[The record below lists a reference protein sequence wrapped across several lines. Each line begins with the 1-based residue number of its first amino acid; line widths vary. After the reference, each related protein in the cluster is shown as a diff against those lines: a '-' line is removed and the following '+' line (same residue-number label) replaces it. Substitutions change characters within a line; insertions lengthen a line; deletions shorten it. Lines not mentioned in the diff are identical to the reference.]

1 VADPPSTAF
10 DPAIAS
16 RILNNERLRV
26 AHGWGE
32 YHNLGDALVVTA
44 DAPIARLNC
53 VTGFHARERS
63 LDATLDIGFALLRA
77 FDREPAVELTPL
89 DRPAT
94 IRRHL
99 QRRRLA
105 PSARQQWL
113 TFNDARVAAAL
124 NPQVQVKAA
133 DADDARTFTDIL
145 AGGTRWLRRLALS
158 TTLTAMH
165 ERGNAFYLAM
175 VEGVAVGCAHLL
187 STESSAGIYALATL
201 RAYRRRGVATALLAR
216 AVKDARGAGCE
227 VIALSTAAESPAE
240 RLFRALGFT
249 PAFETELWSASADSA
264 GYR

>member
-1 VADPPSTAF
+1 MADPPSTAF

-32 YHNLGDALVVTA
+32 YHNLGDALVVTS

-63 LDATLDIGFALLRA
+63 LDATLDLGFALLRA
-77 FDREPAVELTPL
+77 FDRDPAVELTPL

-105 PSARQQWL
+105 PSARQRWL
-113 TFNDARVAAAL
+113 TLTDARVAPAP

-133 DADDARTFTDIL
+133 DPDDAPTFADIL
-145 AGGTRWLRRLALS
+145 AGSTRWLRRLALS

-165 ERGNAFYLAM
+165 ERGNAFYLAL
-175 VEGVAVGCAHLL
+175 VEGAAVGCAHVL
-187 STESSAGIYALATL
+187 STESTAGIYGLATL
-201 RAYRRRGVATALLAR
+201 RAYRRHGVATALLAR
-216 AVKDARGAGCE
+216 AVADARSAGCE

-240 RLFRALGFT
+240 RLFLALGFT
-249 PAFETELWSASADSA
+249 PAFETELWVAAAA
-264 GYR
+264 GTAYR